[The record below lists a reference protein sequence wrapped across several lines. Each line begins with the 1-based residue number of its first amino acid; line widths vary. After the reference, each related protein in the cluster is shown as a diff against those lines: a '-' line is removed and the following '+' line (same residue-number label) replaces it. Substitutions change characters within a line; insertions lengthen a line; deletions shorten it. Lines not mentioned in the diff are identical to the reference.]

1 MRRVTDDVRHDKGL
15 AAPQRRPS
23 CLSMLGCTSRWVQIQ
38 LVKVKIGIEGIIT
51 FFSCCRGVIA
61 MLTWWIPRIKKRKNK
76 FLDLYYLNPTK
87 FCLQTWSLFRQ
98 LKKICSSTHKPEC
111 CQTSFEQ
118 KPLRSWSRSLVKVSK
133 NEIVCGLLAEVLECF
148 HGCIAWRS
156 QFSFFSS
163 WVLRWSSLKTPL
175 CIFYVLL

>member
-15 AAPQRRPS
+15 AAPQRRLS
-23 CLSMLGCTSRWVQIQ
+23 CLSMLGCISTWVQIQ

-87 FCLQTWSLFRQ
+87 FYLQTWSLFLQ
-98 LKKICSSTHKPEC
+98 LKKYVPPHTNPSAAKHPLSKNLWEVEAEVWSKFPKMKLFVGCL
-111 CQTSFEQ
+111 
-118 KPLRSWSRSLVKVSK
+118 LRSLSVFMVALHEGLSLAS
-133 NEIVCGLLAEVLECF
+133 F
-148 HGCIAWRS
+148 HRGC
-156 QFSFFSS
+156 
-163 WVLRWSSLKTPL
+163 
-175 CIFYVLL
+175 